1 MRIDGP
7 GFEVGAKIATRAVMG
22 KIFDEIGEKVP
33 GFIGGSADL
42 TESTKTHL
50 HQSTDFSAAD
60 RGGRNVRFGIREHA
74 MGTLVNGMALHG
86 GLRPY
91 GATFFIFSDYMRPAV
106 RLSALMDIPSI
117 WVYTHE
123 SVFLGEDGPTHQP
136 IEHLASL
143 RAMPNMLV
151 FRPAD
156 AGEMVET
163 WETVLNQDHPAI
175 ILGSRQ
181 GLPVLDRSG
190 REGSVA
196 RGGYVVRDGSD
207 AVVIA
212 TGSEVSAAL
221 EAAEILV
228 GETSV
233 RVVSMPCLE
242 LFDDQPQEYRDSI
255 LGERSAGGNGR
266 GRSPP
271 SAGTRYAGPDGLM
284 IGIDRFGA
292 SAPAGRIA
300 EEWGLT
306 RQG

>member
-1 MRIDGP
+1 
-7 GFEVGAKIATRAVMG
+7 
-22 KIFDEIGEKVP
+22 
-33 GFIGGSADL
+33 
-42 TESTKTHL
+42 
-50 HQSTDFSAAD
+50 
-60 RGGRNVRFGIREHA
+60 
-74 MGTLVNGMALHG
+74 
-86 GLRPY
+86 
-91 GATFFIFSDYMRPAV
+91 MRPAL
-106 RLSALMDIPSI
+106 RLSAIMDIPSI

-175 ILGSRQ
+175 ILGTRQ
-181 GLPVLDRSG
+181 SLPVLDRSG
-190 REGSVA
+190 REGGVA
-196 RGGYVVRDGSD
+196 RGGYVVRDGGD

-221 EAAEILV
+221 EAAEILA
-228 GETSV
+228 GETSL
-233 RVVSMPCLE
+233 RVVSMPCVE
-242 LFDDQPQEYRDSI
+242 LFEEQPQDYRDSI
-255 LGERSAGGNGR
+255 LGDDLPVATVEAAATFGWD
-266 GRSPP
+266 
-271 SAGTRYAGPDGLM
+271 RYAGPDGLM

-306 RQG
+306 GKAVADSIREWLSPA